1 MATRFQVLKKT
12 QEGVFRCSVNTDQAV
27 NEIIEIAKSDAS
39 CVWIVVKDRQR
50 RLRQQV
56 WRRNEGVVVE
66 FWWLEE

>member
-12 QEGVFRCSVNTDQAV
+12 QEGVFRCSVNTGEAV
-27 NEIIEIAKSDAS
+27 NEIIERAKADDS